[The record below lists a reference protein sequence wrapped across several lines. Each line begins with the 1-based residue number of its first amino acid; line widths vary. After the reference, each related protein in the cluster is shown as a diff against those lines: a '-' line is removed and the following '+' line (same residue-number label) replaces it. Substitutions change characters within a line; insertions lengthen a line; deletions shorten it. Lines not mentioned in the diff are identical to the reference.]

1 MWLEAICVSGRV
13 EVGVI
18 MGVKLILLTPGEL
31 IERVTLNNYIV
42 HNLFVGMNCFF
53 TFIHLKILINKFYIQ
68 HYKNAVTDTS
78 IFYKRSSHI

>member
-1 MWLEAICVSGRV
+1 MEAICVSGRV

-42 HNLFVGMNCFF
+42 H
-53 TFIHLKILINKFYIQ
+53 LI
-68 HYKNAVTDTS
+68 S
-78 IFYKRSSHI
+78 L